1 MNREILFRA
10 KSTYDGEWIEG
21 LYIRDIENKNRHRIQ
36 PLENWRFP
44 VYVNPD
50 TICQYIGEK
59 DVNGCKVYE
68 NDIVMCFNN
77 PYYLAKVVFG
87 EFDVVDGDTDRC
99 VDTVKGWYFEIIP
112 NTLKGNKHIISYTLP
127 ISKYYINAYNMKVI
141 GNTFDSKR
149 LIGET
154 KDGESR

>member
-1 MNREILFRA
+1 MDREILFRA
-10 KSTYDGEWIEG
+10 KCKVDGKWVEG
-21 LYIRDIENKNRHRIQ
+21 YVIKNHGVCLIMTPALRSII
-36 PLENWRFP
+36 
-44 VYVNPD
+44 YSIDPD
-50 TICQYIGEK
+50 TICQYTGEK

-77 PYYLAKVVFG
+77 PYYFAKVVFG
-87 EFDVVDGDTDRC
+87 EFDVVNGDTDRY

-112 NTLKGNKHIISYTLP
+112 NTLKGNKHIDRYTLP
-127 ISKYYINAYNMKVI
+127 FSEYYINAYNMKVI

-154 KDGESR
+154 ENGESR